1 VGPELKVNATIQI
14 AKERL
19 APGRDETHCASF
31 CLVILGLPGDALLL
45 RVAWMAKHD
54 FRTKRTAHFVS
65 LANILL

>member
-45 RVAWMAKHD
+45 RVA
-54 FRTKRTAHFVS
+54 
-65 LANILL
+65 